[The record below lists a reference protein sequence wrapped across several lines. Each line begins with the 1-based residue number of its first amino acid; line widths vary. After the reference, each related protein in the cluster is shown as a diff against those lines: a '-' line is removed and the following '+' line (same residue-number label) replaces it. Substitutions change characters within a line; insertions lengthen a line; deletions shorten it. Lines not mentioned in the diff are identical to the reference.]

1 MRFLIALLWAI
12 FIAFL
17 HAIPGNDIAF
27 FQLDDLF
34 QLDKLFHLG
43 VFFIGTWLALFY
55 AHSKFKAK
63 FYLIIILAYMLYGLM
78 LELAQGFLFEGRHA
92 DLLDWIADTLGVLLA
107 VTLHRKIYISK

>member
-12 FIAFL
+12 FITYL
-17 HAIPGNDIAF
+17 HAIPGNDITF

-43 VFFIGTWLALFY
+43 VFFIGTWLALVY
-55 AHSKFKAK
+55 AYSKFKAK
-63 FYLIIILAYMLYGLM
+63 FYLIIFLAYTLYGLM
-78 LELAQGFLFEGRHA
+78 LEIAQGFLFEGRHA
-92 DLLDWIADTLGVLLA
+92 DPLDWFADALGVLLA

>member
-12 FIAFL
+12 FIALL

-27 FQLDDLF
+27 FQLNVLF
-34 QLDKLFHLG
+34 KLDKLFHFG
-43 VFFIGTWLALFY
+43 VFFIGTWLALVY
-55 AHSKFKAK
+55 AYSNFKAK
-63 FYLIIILAYMLYGLM
+63 FYLITFLAYILSGLM
-78 LELAQGFLFEGRHA
+78 LEIAQGFLFEGRHA